1 MSFDLRLLD
10 IVCCPA
16 THLPLKPMPESMLA
30 RLNARIGAGR
40 LRHRDDSPVTEPLDQ
55 ALVTA
60 DDRLAYAI
68 RDDIPILLEELAIPL
83 VEAEEPQ
90 RA

>member
-1 MSFDLRLLD
+1 MSFDQRLLD

-16 THLPLKPMPESMLA
+16 THQPLRLMPETMLA
-30 RLNARIGAGR
+30 RLNASIGTGS
-40 LRHRDDSPVTEPLDQ
+40 LRFRDDSPVTEPLTQ

-68 RDDIPILLEELAIPL
+68 RDDIPLLLEEQAIPL
-83 VEAEEPQ
+83 AEP
-90 RA
+90 

>member
-1 MSFDLRLLD
+1 MSFDQRLLD

-16 THLPLKPMPESMLA
+16 THQPLRLMPESTLA
-30 RLNARIGAGR
+30 RLNARIGAGT
-40 LRHRDDSPVTEPLDQ
+40 LKFSDDSLVTEPLAQ

-68 RDDIPILLEELAIPL
+68 RDDIPVLLEDQAIP
-83 VEAEEPQ
+83 VAEA
-90 RA
+90 